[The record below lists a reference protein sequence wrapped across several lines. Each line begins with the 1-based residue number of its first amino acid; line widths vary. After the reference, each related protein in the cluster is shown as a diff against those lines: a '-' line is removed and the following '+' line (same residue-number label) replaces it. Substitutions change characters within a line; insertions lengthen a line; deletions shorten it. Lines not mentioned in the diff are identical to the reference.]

1 MEMDRTA
8 VSSSRMAPSGRNP
21 RRKVEKIVGKLPPH
35 IHVDHV
41 VPKADGGTDAP
52 RNLQLLPKKI
62 HEMNTAVEN
71 VARAKVGRRGRRGRT
86 K

>member
-1 MEMDRTA
+1 MASRDR
-8 VSSSRMAPSGRNP
+8 NL
-21 RRKVEKIVGKLPPH
+21 RRKVEKVVGKLPPR

-41 VPKADGGTDAP
+41 VPKADGGTDVP
-52 RNLQLLPKKI
+52 QNLQLLPKKV
-62 HEMNTAVEN
+62 HEMKTAVEN